1 MSEKQ
6 CQCEAAEHW
15 RKKWQENEAE
25 LALIKCADSVGVNA
39 DEAMKRWLKTFGFKV
54 FCELKQGPIWYTL
67 LLLQEGDISRGKA
80 AETIAELLVGND
92 PDLPGVVSK
101 TFDEDEFP
109 SETVAKLRAREEK
122 LRRAL
127 DGVMIGGNHLASMLL
142 SWLGASED
150 KFPPFTTDP
159 KDAQKI
165 IEDPNIYDGWV
176 CWRAIML
183 ARAALAETAEAG
195 RGGGNA

>member
-127 DGVMIGGNHLASMLL
+127 EEAMCWLPHGDRKTPEQRGAKCDTAQDVEQMINS
-142 SWLGASED
+142 
-150 KFPPFTTDP
+150 
-159 KDAQKI
+159 
-165 IEDPNIYDGWV
+165 
-176 CWRAIML
+176 
-183 ARAALAETAEAG
+183 ALAETAEAG
-195 RGGGNA
+195 KGGK